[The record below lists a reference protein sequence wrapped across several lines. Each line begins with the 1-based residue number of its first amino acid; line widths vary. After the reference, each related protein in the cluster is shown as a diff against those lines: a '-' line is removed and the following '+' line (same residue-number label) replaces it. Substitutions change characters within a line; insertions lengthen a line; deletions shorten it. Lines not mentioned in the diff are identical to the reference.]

1 MGKKLILDDD
11 VNIEYLEDI
20 QNNVNHD
27 DINDLISKM
36 MENIYDEIHNTSI
49 KIQEQNNK

>member
-27 DINDLISKM
+27 DINDLIEEGEV
-36 MENIYDEIHNTSI
+36 ENVYNEEN
-49 KIQEQNNK
+49 

>member
-27 DINDLISKM
+27 DINDLIEEGEV
-36 MENIYDEIHNTSI
+36 ENVYNEED
-49 KIQEQNNK
+49 

>member
-1 MGKKLILDDD
+1 MGKRLVLDDD

-27 DINDLISKM
+27 DINDLIEEGEV
-36 MENIYDEIHNTSI
+36 ENVYNEEN
-49 KIQEQNNK
+49 

>member
-1 MGKKLILDDD
+1 MGKRLILDDD

-27 DINDLISKM
+27 DINDLIEEGEV
-36 MENIYDEIHNTSI
+36 ENVYNEED
-49 KIQEQNNK
+49 

>member
-1 MGKKLILDDD
+1 MGKRLILDDD

-27 DINDLISKM
+27 DINDLIEEGEV
-36 MENIYDEIHNTSI
+36 ENVYNEEN
-49 KIQEQNNK
+49 